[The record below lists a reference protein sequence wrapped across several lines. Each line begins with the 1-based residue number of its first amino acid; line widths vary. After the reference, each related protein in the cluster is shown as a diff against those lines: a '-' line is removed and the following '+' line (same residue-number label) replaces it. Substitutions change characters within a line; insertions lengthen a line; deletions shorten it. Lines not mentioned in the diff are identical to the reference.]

1 MWQFCR
7 LAKQSNDVTLF
18 IVEKRKR
25 SPAHYCER
33 PEKRWG
39 ACRRCCPRRWGVV
52 GEVGV
57 VGVVG
62 LEGAVH
68 LGKAT
73 SVSYCLQ
80 LVPQIAHTIR
90 AQSTH
95 PSLPCSKTNKQATM
109 LCFFMR
115 LCTNIDKKIGQV
127 FLAKCCFYQS
137 SAAQQ
142 HDSHRDTTSC
152 RMIWRVVENCPKS
165 SDPATIRGHKL
176 TIGCQ

>member
-1 MWQFCR
+1 M
-7 LAKQSNDVTLF
+7 
-18 IVEKRKR
+18 VEV
-25 SPAHYCER
+25 AHYCER
-33 PEKRWG
+33 PEKRRG
-39 ACRRCCPRRWGVV
+39 ACRRCCPPRWGVV
-52 GEVGV
+52 SV

-95 PSLPCSKTNKQATM
+95 PSLPCSNTNKQATM
-109 LCFFMR
+109 LCFF
-115 LCTNIDKKIGQV
+115 LHSFTKINKKIGQV
-127 FLAKCCFYQS
+127 FFWAKCSFCQS